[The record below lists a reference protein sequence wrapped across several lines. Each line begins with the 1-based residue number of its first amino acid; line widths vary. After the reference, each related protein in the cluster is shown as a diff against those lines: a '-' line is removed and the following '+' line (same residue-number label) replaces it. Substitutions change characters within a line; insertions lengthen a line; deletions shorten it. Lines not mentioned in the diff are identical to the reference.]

1 MEAKN
6 VNIRDLQQLNDA
18 IAYTMDAIQ
27 RISPQVAGLG
37 HSAYGQIPFGVSPYA
52 GAADPFGAIRS
63 SLEHA
68 ALASRAA
75 ANPLYAQN
83 PYAIQGLGGFGL
95 THSPYGAPLANPL
108 LAAQLNALGGAQL
121 NALGGGQLNPLGG
134 GQLNP
139 LGGAY
144 GAYGNL
150 PYGGVRGW

>member
-6 VNIRDLQQLNDA
+6 VNLRDLQQLNDA

-37 HSAYGQIPFGVSPYA
+37 HSPYGQLPFGISPY
-52 GAADPFGAIRS
+52 GAAAVDPFGTIRN

-75 ANPLYAQN
+75 GNPLYAQN
-83 PYAIQGLGGFGL
+83 PYGIQGLGGFGL
-95 THSPYGAPLANPL
+95 AHSPFGAPALTNPL
-108 LAAQLNALGGAQL
+108 LAAQLNALSGNQL
-121 NALGGGQLNPLGG
+121 GALGGNQLGALGG
-134 GQLNP
+134 TY
-139 LGGAY
+139 GG
-144 GAYGNL
+144 YGN

>member
-6 VNIRDLQQLNDA
+6 VNLRDLQQLNDA

-37 HSAYGQIPFGVSPYA
+37 HSPYGQIPFGVSPY
-52 GAADPFGAIRS
+52 GAAVDPFGTIRS

-75 ANPLYAQN
+75 GNPLYAQN
-83 PYAIQGLGGFGL
+83 PYAIQQGLGGFGL
-95 THSPYGAPLANPL
+95 THSPFGAPALTNPL
-108 LAAQLNALGGAQL
+108 LAAQLNALNGGQL
-121 NALGGGQLNPLGG
+121 GALNGGQLGALGGG
-134 GQLNP
+134 
-139 LGGAY
+139 
-144 GAYGNL
+144 YGNSYGN